1 MGFTKDQE
9 KILKGAGYSQSQL
22 DSNKWI
28 NGSHSAKASEGGS
41 VTWHTNSDTWNGR
54 GMSNTSFEK
63 KAK

>member
-9 KILKGAGYSQSQL
+9 KILSSAGYSKSQL

-28 NGSHSAKASEGGS
+28 NGSHSAKASDGGS
-41 VTWHTNSDTWNGR
+41 VTWNTDKQTWNGS
-54 GMSNTSFEK
+54 GMSNTSFRN